1 MAAPQNP
8 SSKAADASLDAI
20 PMKKSN
26 PVVLFGIIGGVLL
39 VGGAIA
45 FKSMGDKPKKADAAA
60 LASGEADPFAGM
72 SAEDRK
78 RHIEITR
85 KSLATVAAQQAED
98 DAKKKAAEEAKKA
111 EEAAKPS
118 GGGGPA
124 PAAGGGD
131 PAPVAKAP
139 SGGAEE
145 PPKKKAPTVV
155 EKKKM
160 DDLDK
165 LGSDISGKLGK

>member
-1 MAAPQNP
+1 MAATQN
-8 SSKAADASLDAI
+8 SSPKPADASVDAI

-26 PVVLFGIIGGVLL
+26 PLLIAGIIGGVLL

-45 FKSMGDKPKKADAAA
+45 LTSGRGKPKKDAAA
-60 LASGEADPFAGM
+60 AAASGEVDPMAGM
-72 SAEDRK
+72 SPEERK

-85 KSLATVAAQQAED
+85 KSLERVAED
-98 DAKKKAAEEAKKA
+98 EAKKKAAEEAQKAAAA
-111 EEAAKPS
+111 EEQKPS
-118 GGGGPA
+118 GGSA
-124 PAAGGGD
+124 PAGGAAPAGGGE
-131 PAPVAKAP
+131 PAPVAAKAP
-139 SGGAEE
+139 SDDL
-145 PPKKKAPTVV
+145 PKKKAPTVA

>member
-1 MAAPQNP
+1 MATNP

-26 PVVLFGIIGGVLL
+26 PLVLAGIIGGVVLL
-39 VGGAIA
+39 GGVIA
-45 FKSMGDKPKKADAAA
+45 WRSMGDKPKKATAVAA
-60 LASGEADPFAGM
+60 STDDPMAGM
-72 SAEDRK
+72 SPEERK

-85 KSLATVAAQQAED
+85 KSLEAVAVKQAEE

-124 PAAGGGD
+124 PAAGGGE
-131 PAPVAKAP
+131 PAPVAAKAP
-139 SGGAEE
+139 SDD
-145 PPKKKAPTVV
+145 PPKKKAPTAG

>member
-1 MAAPQNP
+1 MVAKQSPQ
-8 SSKAADASLDAI
+8 AADASLDAI

-26 PVVLFGIIGGVLL
+26 PLVVFGIIGAVVL
-39 VGGAIA
+39 VGGAITL
-45 FKSMGDKPKKADAAA
+45 KSLGGKPKKAAAVA
-60 LASGEADPFAGM
+60 ASTDDPLAGM
-72 SAEDRK
+72 SMEERK

-85 KSLATVAAQQAED
+85 KSLDAVAAKQAEEE
-98 DAKKKAAEEAKKA
+98 AKKKAAEEAKKA
-111 EEAAKPS
+111 EEAAKAPA

-124 PAAGGGD
+124 PAAGGGE
-131 PAPVAKAP
+131 PAPVAAKGP
-139 SGGAEE
+139 AEE
-145 PPKKKAPTVV
+145 APKKKAPTVA

>member
-26 PVVLFGIIGGVLL
+26 PMVLFGIIGAVLL
-39 VGGAIA
+39 VGGVIV
-45 FKSMGDKPKKADAAA
+45 FKSIGDKPKKTAAVA
-60 LASGEADPFAGM
+60 ASTDDPLAGM
-72 SAEDRK
+72 SVEERK

-85 KSLATVAAQQAED
+85 KSLEVVAAKQAEE

-111 EEAAKPS
+111 EEEAKPS

-124 PAAGGGD
+124 PAAGGGGD
-131 PAPVAKAP
+131 PTPVAAKAP
-139 SGGAEE
+139 SDD
-145 PPKKKAPTVV
+145 PPKKKAPTVA

>member
-1 MAAPQNP
+1 MAAPTNP
-8 SSKAADASLDAI
+8 SPKVADASLDAI

-26 PVVLFGIIGGVLL
+26 PMVLFGIIGAVLL
-39 VGGAIA
+39 VGGVIV
-45 FKSMGDKPKKADAAA
+45 FKSMGDKPKKAAAA
-60 LASGEADPFAGM
+60 VASTDDPLAGM
-72 SAEDRK
+72 SMEERK

-85 KSLATVAAQQAED
+85 KSLETVAVKQAEE
-98 DAKKKAAEEAKKA
+98 DAKKKAAEEAKQA

-124 PAAGGGD
+124 PAAGGGSD
-131 PAPVAKAP
+131 PAPVAAKAD
-139 SGGAEE
+139 E
-145 PPKKKAPTVV
+145 PPKKKAPTVA

-160 DDLDK
+160 DDLEK

>member
-26 PVVLFGIIGGVLL
+26 PIVLFGIIGAVLL
-39 VGGAIA
+39 VGGVIV
-45 FKSMGDKPKKADAAA
+45 FKSIGDKPKKTAAVA
-60 LASGEADPFAGM
+60 ASTDDPLAGM
-72 SAEDRK
+72 SVEERK

-85 KSLATVAAQQAED
+85 KSLEAVAAKQAEE

-111 EEAAKPS
+111 EEAAKPT

-124 PAAGGGD
+124 PAGGGGET
-131 PAPVAKAP
+131 APVAAKAP
-139 SGGAEE
+139 SDD
-145 PPKKKAPTVV
+145 PPKKKAPTAA

>member
-1 MAAPQNP
+1 MASPNP

-26 PVVLFGIIGGVLL
+26 PLVLFGIIGAVLL
-39 VGGAIA
+39 VGGVIA
-45 FKSMGDKPKKADAAA
+45 VKSMGGKPKASAAA
-60 LASGEADPFAGM
+60 VSSVEDPLAGM
-72 SAEDRK
+72 TPEERK

-85 KSLATVAAQQAED
+85 KSLEAVAAKQAEED
-98 DAKKKAAEEAKKA
+98 TKKKAAEEAKKA
-111 EEAAKPS
+111 EEAAKP
-118 GGGGPA
+118 
-124 PAAGGGD
+124 AAGGGAD
-131 PAPVAKAP
+131 PAPVAAKAP
-139 SGGAEE
+139 SDD
-145 PPKKKAPTVV
+145 PPKKKAPSGA

>member
-1 MAAPQNP
+1 MASPNP
-8 SSKAADASLDAI
+8 SSKAADASVDTI

-26 PVVLFGIIGGVLL
+26 PLVLFGIIGAVVL
-39 VGGAIA
+39 VGGVVAI
-45 FKSMGDKPKKADAAA
+45 KSMGGKPKQAAA
-60 LASGEADPFAGM
+60 VVSSVDDPFAGM

-85 KSLATVAAQQAED
+85 KSLQAVASKQAEE
-98 DAKKKAAEEAKKA
+98 DAKKQAAEAATKAA
-111 EEAAKPS
+111 EAAKPT

-124 PAAGGGD
+124 PAGGGGD
-131 PAPVAKAP
+131 PAPVAKAD
-139 SGGAEE
+139 E
-145 PPKKKAPTVV
+145 PPKPKAPSGA

>member
-1 MAAPQNP
+1 MAAKQSPQ
-8 SSKAADASLDAI
+8 AADASLDAI

-26 PVVLFGIIGGVLL
+26 PLVVFGIIGAVVL
-39 VGGAIA
+39 VGGAITI
-45 FKSMGDKPKKADAAA
+45 KSLSDKPKKAAAVA
-60 LASGEADPFAGM
+60 VSTDDPLAGM
-72 SAEDRK
+72 SLEERK

-85 KSLATVAAQQAED
+85 KSLDAVAAKQAEEE
-98 DAKKKAAEEAKKA
+98 AKKKAADEAKQA
-111 EEAAKPS
+111 EEAAKAPT

-124 PAAGGGD
+124 PAAGGGSD
-131 PAPVAKAP
+131 PAPVAAKAP
-139 SGGAEE
+139 EE
-145 PPKKKAPTVV
+145 APKKKAPTVA